1 MRTLTPSYAGYL
13 EAYSPHSS
21 DTARVVAGKPG
32 DMVEEITRWVCLDT
46 HTTWLLV
53 SLRERE
59 PREDREPIGWLLES
73 ETVSL

>member
-1 MRTLTPSYAGYL
+1 
-13 EAYSPHSS
+13 
-21 DTARVVAGKPG
+21 
-32 DMVEEITRWVCLDT
+32 MVEEITRWVCLDT

>member
-21 DTARVVAGKPG
+21 DSTRIVAGQPG
-32 DMVEEITRWVCLDT
+32 DVVEELSRWVDLDT
-46 HTTWLLV
+46 QTTWLLV